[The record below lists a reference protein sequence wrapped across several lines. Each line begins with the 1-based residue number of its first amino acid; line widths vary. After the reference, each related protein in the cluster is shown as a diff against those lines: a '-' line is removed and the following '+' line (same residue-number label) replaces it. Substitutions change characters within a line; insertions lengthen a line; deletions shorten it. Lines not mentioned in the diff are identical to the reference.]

1 MKFNTFSGKNDLVV
15 RGMIDIEGDEIIIER
30 KMKRSKDGGWNIT
43 NRVNYYKLLM
53 MVRKTH

>member
-30 KMKRSKDGGWNIT
+30 KMKRSRWWLEYNE
-43 NRVNYYKLLM
+43 
-53 MVRKTH
+53 